1 MKRLTVKDLTA
12 EEKLRLICGKG
23 FWNTEDLGGKLP
35 SVAVSDGPLGL
46 RKVVKDETGREYD
59 KPSLAYPS
67 AQSLAN
73 TWSRE
78 CAGKMGECLADD
90 CLENGVD
97 ILLAPGVNIKRHP
110 LNGRNFE
117 YLSEDPYLAGTMA
130 KAYIDGLQGGGVG
143 ACLKHFCCNNLE
155 YNRFEQSSEVD
166 ERTLREIYYKPF
178 AIACEAKPVS
188 VMSAY
193 NRVNGVYAA
202 ENKKG
207 IRVLREELGFDGAI
221 FSDWDSV
228 RNRTK
233 SAQAG
238 VDIEMP
244 YCEENY
250 RKLVEDYNAGR
261 LSDEA
266 LDDCAGRVL
275 KLVYDCAALGAGRK
289 AKRTQEARWEAARG
303 IAEESMVLLKNE
315 GILPL
320 QKGTEVSVSGCY
332 AVPER
337 RMVQGDG
344 SSAVTWLR
352 DGFHLPKLLEE
363 RLGKP
368 VAYECSFYY
377 GGVVGHGQ
385 FSCKP
390 ARGYRNAALSDV
402 NIICVGTGAP
412 YEYESVDRT
421 NMRLPEAQERAIL
434 NQAAV
439 NPNTVVVIFAGSAID
454 VSAWEAAVK
463 GILFAGFC
471 GETGGQALADIL
483 CGIVT
488 PSGKLSETFPIQLED
503 SPAVHTFTDGMVT
516 RYQEG
521 LDVGYRYYDTYEK
534 AVRYPFGYGLSYASF
549 VYSGLR
555 LTQEE
560 GLCALAEFT
569 VENRSD
575 VDGKETAQ
583 LYVQPVA
590 PAVYRPRKELKGYE
604 KKMIPA
610 GQSVRMA
617 IPIEASAFAY
627 WSCAEDRWVVDDGLY
642 RILIGAD
649 SRDLRLSLL
658 VRIQDG
664 KLTAAEKENGKS

>member
-1 MKRLTVKDLTA
+1 MKHLTVKDLTA

-35 SVAVSDGPLGL
+35 TVTVSDGPLGL
-46 RKVVKDETGREYD
+46 RKVVKEETGAEHD

-73 TWSRE
+73 TWNRE
-78 CAGKMGECLADD
+78 LAKEMGGCLADD
-90 CLENGVD
+90 CLENQVD

-117 YLSEDPYLAGTMA
+117 YLSEDPYLAGTLA
-130 KAYIDGLQGGGVG
+130 KAYIEGLQQGGVG

-178 AIACEAKPVS
+178 EIGCEAKPIS
-188 VMSAY
+188 AMSAY
-193 NRVNGVYAA
+193 NRVNGIYAA

-228 RNRTK
+228 RDRTK

-244 YCEENY
+244 FSEESY
-250 RKLVEDYNAGR
+250 RRLVEDYRTGR
-261 LSDEA
+261 LSQEA

-275 KLVYDCAALGAGRK
+275 KLIYDCKALGTDRK
-289 AKRTQEARWEAARG
+289 AKRTQVQRWDAARA
-303 IAEESMVLLKNE
+303 IAAESMVLLKNE
-315 GILPL
+315 RILPL
-320 QKGTEVSVSGCY
+320 KKGSRVSVSGCY

-337 RMVQGDG
+337 RMIQGDG
-344 SSAVTWLR
+344 SSAVTWKNAE
-352 DGFHLPKLLEE
+352 FHLPKLLEA
-363 RLGKP
+363 RLGRP
-368 VAYECSFYY
+368 VAYETSFYY
-377 GGVVGHGQ
+377 GGVVGHGS
-385 FSCKP
+385 FACKP
-390 ARGYRNAALSDV
+390 VRGYHNAAVSDV

-421 NMRLPEAQERAIL
+421 GMRLPEAQERTIL
-434 NQAAV
+434 DQAAV

-454 VSAWEAAVK
+454 VSPWENAVK

-471 GETGGQALADIL
+471 GETGGEALADIL
-483 CGIVT
+483 CGLEN
-488 PSGKLSETFPIQLED
+488 PSGKLSETFPIHLED
-503 SPAVHTFTDGMVT
+503 CPAVHAFQNGMVT

-521 LDVGYRYYDTYEK
+521 LDVGYRYYDTYERP
-534 AVRYPFGYGLSYASF
+534 VRYPFGYGLSYASF
-549 VYSGLR
+549 LYSGLC
-555 LTQEE
+555 LKQAE
-560 GLCALAEFT
+560 GLNATVVFT
-569 VENRSD
+569 IENCSD
-575 VDGKETAQ
+575 VDGKEAAQ
-583 LYVQPVA
+583 LYIQPLA
-590 PAVYRPRKELKGYE
+590 PRVYRPQKELKGYAKQLVPANGHVE
-604 KKMIPA
+604 MEIPLDA
-610 GQSVRMA
+610 G
-617 IPIEASAFAY
+617 AFAY
-627 WSCAEDRWVVDDGLY
+627 WSAAEDRWTVDDGFY
-642 RILIGAD
+642 RILVGAS

-658 VRIQDG
+658 VKIQDG
-664 KLTAAEKENGKS
+664 KLTAVEKDG